1 MKKTFVTFSDIKYIV
16 KPEEGIVICSMS
28 ASANLCQLGRN
39 NLNYSFDWIVNKFP
53 NVDYYN
59 GKFKVKGIAK
69 CDKDDTFNV
78 VLGKRIAE
86 SKAKHKAFKRVTVI
100 HNWIIKKFYE
110 KLKMY
115 EEIISNCER
124 AAETEITH
132 INSLVAKS
140 EKKGE

>member
-28 ASANLCQLGRN
+28 ASANLNWLDRN
-39 NLNYSFDWIVNKFP
+39 NLSYSFDWIRNKFP
-53 NVDYYN
+53 NMDLN
-59 GKFKVKGIAK
+59 GKFKVKGVAK

-86 SKAKHKAFKRVTVI
+86 SRAKHKAFKRVTVI
-100 HNWIIKKFYE
+100 HNWLNEKFYE

-115 EEIISNCER
+115 EEIISNCEH